1 MKSSK
6 LVIIVPILIV
16 SLVVLGV
23 FGIKYTTQLK
33 PKKAVVNPTPAA
45 LPSLKEPTG
54 KPQVG
59 FDKIQSTKP
68 VSDLRKELD
77 ASKDSGTSDIDS
89 LAADASAL

>member
-6 LVIIVPILIV
+6 LVIIVPLLV
-16 SLVVLGV
+16 ASLVVLGV
-23 FGIKYTTQLK
+23 FGVKYVTQSGAK
-33 PKKAVVNPTPAA
+33 TAVANPTPAT
-45 LPSLKEPTG
+45 LPLLKEPTG